1 MASPRKANDEDAAKS
16 SKTRERILTA
26 AAKVLTLKGYSETRL
41 SDIADVAELR
51 APAVYYYFASREALI
66 AEVMAVG
73 QHRLREH
80 VESALSTLPDD
91 TDPMDR
97 ICAAVQAHLQVE
109 LDLSDFATAVTR
121 NLGQLPDEAR
131 SRLRAEGGEYIA
143 LWRQLLEQAR
153 AAGAVRA
160 DLDLRAA
167 RQLIMGAL
175 NWMPEWWNPQH
186 GSLSNVIAT
195 AQSLVRHGL
204 GHVASEPA
212 PTL

>member
-1 MASPRKANDEDAAKS
+1 MTSRGKATSDDAAKS
-16 SKTRERILTA
+16 SKTRERILSA
-26 AAKVLTLKGYSETRL
+26 AAQVLSVKGYSETRL
-41 SDIADVAELR
+41 SDIAEIAELR
-51 APAVYYYFASREALI
+51 APAVYYYFASRDELI
-66 AEVMAVG
+66 SEVMAVG

-80 VESALSTLPDD
+80 VESALSALPED
-91 TDPMDR
+91 TEPMDR
-97 ICAAVQAHLQVE
+97 ICVAVQAHLQVE
-109 LDLSDFATAVTR
+109 LELSDFATAVTR

-131 SRLRAEGGEYIA
+131 SRLRAEGGEYIT

-153 AAGAVRA
+153 AAGGIRA

-195 AQSLVRHGL
+195 AQSLVCHGI
-204 GHVASEPA
+204 GYVTPEPT
-212 PTL
+212 PTP

>member
-1 MASPRKANDEDAAKS
+1 MASRRKANGDDAAKS
-16 SKTRERILTA
+16 LKTRERILSA
-26 AAKVLTLKGYSETRL
+26 AAEVLSVKGYSETRL
-41 SDIADVAELR
+41 SDIAEIAEVR
-51 APAVYYYFASREALI
+51 APAVYYYFASREELI

-80 VESALSTLPDD
+80 VESALSALPED

-97 ICAAVQAHLQVE
+97 ICVAVQAHLQVE
-109 LDLSDFATAVTR
+109 LELSDFATAVTR

-131 SRLRAEGGEYIA
+131 SRLRAEGGEYIT

-153 AAGAVRA
+153 ATGAIRT

-186 GSLSNVIAT
+186 GSLNNVIGT

-204 GHVASEPA
+204 GSVTPEPA
-212 PTL
+212 PTV